1 MEGIIRISGET
12 AVHAQRLPV
21 WGKFRPG
28 QGHNQLMSV
37 GHDGFR
43 IGLSNKFPLGHKG
56 DGQHN
61 WLLPDQLPRAIFCEL
76 GIGGFRGGHNLP
88 GASGCGQ
95 GQCLAHDKLR
105 ESMLLEEIGF
115 RFIEMLYQ
123 PTLDLAKAGAPTS
136 CDHGMTVST
145 ATEQDMPRVLAI
157 AGSAFQNERIHMD
170 PRLPSRL
177 GDMRYQNW
185 ARDALT
191 HSSQRL
197 KILREKNEIV
207 AFFVTEDQP
216 DKTCY
221 WHLNAV
227 APDAQGRG
235 VGRRTWRAMLE
246 DAQLG
251 GAKRVQTSIVA
262 RNNRVLNLYASLAFT
277 FPPPLMTFHW
287 VRRT

>member
-1 MEGIIRISGET
+1 MT
-12 AVHAQRLPV
+12 TQA
-21 WGKFRPG
+21 
-28 QGHNQLMSV
+28 
-37 GHDGFR
+37 
-43 IGLSNKFPLGHKG
+43 
-56 DGQHN
+56 
-61 WLLPDQLPRAIFCEL
+61 PRANGLANHGANALIC
-76 GIGGFRGGHNLP
+76 GHIDTQNLRLVWNEAAWDSRVFGYP
-88 GASGCGQ
+88 VLQVVAIEVRSPDAACDLTPLIQAIDASGCGLVS
-95 GQCLAHDKLR
+95 CRLAHDKLR